1 MIRPD
6 QFGSR
11 CFKTATKVVEVAL
24 PDAPKSGEVV
34 VHIHYAGVQASD
46 IIQMSGGYG
55 VLSKEKPAENPT
67 SGVQPGDTGC
77 EGVGVITQTSD
88 VEEWPIG
95 QPVSFFGYGVAF
107 REVVVLP
114 VESLIKIP
122 SPDKEYTALPV
133 SALTA
138 VGGLLLVGK
147 INSFDDDKKPSVLV
161 TGAAGGTGHMAVQF
175 AKLHGARVAG
185 TCGSEEKSKMLSS
198 IGTDVVVNYRTS
210 ADVEN
215 ELRRAF
221 PDGFDM
227 VYDAVG
233 GRIGNIGR
241 RLLSPTGV
249 FIGIGSVS
257 QDYAGG
263 APDAANK
270 ADESKAVLKQGQS
283 ESFFFMPAAP
293 QMIGKRAWN
302 NIITETVEQIATGK
316 LRVVMD
322 EESRAFSGI
331 EGVYKAQDRMRQGLN
346 IGKIFCTFQA

>member
-1 MIRPD
+1 M
-6 QFGSR
+6 G
-11 CFKTATKVVEVAL
+11 
-24 PDAPKSGEVV
+24 
-34 VHIHYAGVQASD
+34 
-46 IIQMSGGYG
+46 
-55 VLSKEKPAENPT
+55 
-67 SGVQPGDTGC
+67 
-77 EGVGVITQTSD
+77 
-88 VEEWPIG
+88 
-95 QPVSFFGYGVAF
+95 
-107 REVVVLP
+107 
-114 VESLIKIP
+114 
-122 SPDKEYTALPV
+122 
-133 SALTA
+133 
-138 VGGLLLVGK
+138 
-147 INSFDDDKKPSVLV
+147 V

-185 TCGSEEKSKMLSS
+185 TYGSEEKSKMLSS
-198 IGTDVVVNYRTS
+198 IGADVVVNYRTS

-227 VYDAVG
+227 VYDAV
-233 GRIGNIGR
+233 
-241 RLLSPTGV
+241 
-249 FIGIGSVS
+249 
-257 QDYAGG
+257 GG

-322 EESRAFSGI
+322 EESRTFSGI

-346 IGKIFCTFQA
+346 IGKIFCAFQS